1 MGTYVVGNVG
11 GCIGMLGSPILEGSK
26 VRGRPSVTAK
36 AWHQLG
42 RLVKRDGERDVSAQ
56 SLGQA

>member
-1 MGTYVVGNVG
+1 VEVGVSG
-11 GCIGMLGSPILEGSK
+11 ARQLARIDESTPS
-26 VRGRPSVTAK
+26 GRFLKTISNVTAE

-42 RLVKRDGERDVSAQ
+42 RLVERDGERDVSAQ